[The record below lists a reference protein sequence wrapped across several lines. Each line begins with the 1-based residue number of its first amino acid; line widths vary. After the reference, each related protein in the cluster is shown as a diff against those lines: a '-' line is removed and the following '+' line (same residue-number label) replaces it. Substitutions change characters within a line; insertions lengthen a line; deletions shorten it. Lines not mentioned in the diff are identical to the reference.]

1 MVNNLLVVIV
11 VVFRILA
18 AIYIF
23 FNIFWGF
30 LVTLVFDFIDAY
42 FLRQKAKLSWNR
54 YQLVDKALDIIPYSV
69 MLIVSIK
76 YGVFSFLLLLFIY
89 RLIGEI
95 LFFVTKKT
103 FYLILFPNFFS
114 IAFILFVFLQE
125 VGINFDISSVK
136 YFVLMLFFFLL
147 QIIFEIVLHKI
158 WPKHIRK
165 RGYPSFVRK
174 LGYIRRG

>member
-95 LFFVTKKT
+95 LF
-103 FYLILFPNFFS
+103 L
-114 IAFILFVFLQE
+114 
-125 VGINFDISSVK
+125 
-136 YFVLMLFFFLL
+136 
-147 QIIFEIVLHKI
+147 
-158 WPKHIRK
+158 
-165 RGYPSFVRK
+165 
-174 LGYIRRG
+174 